1 MSEFWGALADPD
13 FPFLRQAL
21 IAGLLAS
28 VAFGMMGS
36 YVVARRVS
44 YLAGAI
50 AHCVLAGVGAA
61 LYAREALGWTWA
73 NPMLGTL
80 AAALIAAVIMG
91 ATTVRGGQRH
101 DTVIVAVWVAGMALG
116 LLLHNA
122 TPGYHDLM
130 SFLFGNIL
138 LLSPRDVWLIAGL
151 DVLLVGLGAA
161 LYPKFVALCF
171 DEEFARLRGV
181 RVDLLYFLLLC
192 MTALTVVLLLKV
204 VGIVLVIALLVLPAA
219 AASSLAR
226 HMYQMIALAVVFCAV
241 SVAAGLG
248 ASYHYDQPS
257 GPAIVLTATGVYL
270 LVAGAG
276 GAVRLLSRR

>member
-50 AHCVLAGVGAA
+50 AHCVLAGVGAS
-61 LYAREALGWTWA
+61 LYAREALGWAWA
-73 NPMLGTL
+73 SPMLGTL
-80 AAALIAAVIMG
+80 TAALVAALIMG

-130 SFLFGNIL
+130 SYLFGNIL

-151 DVLLVGLGAA
+151 DLALVGIGAA

-181 RVDLLYFLLLC
+181 RVGALYFLLLC

-219 AASSLAR
+219 AASGLAR
-226 HMYQMIALAVVFCAV
+226 HMYQMIALATLFCAL
-241 SVAAGLG
+241 SVTAGLG
-248 ASYHYDQPS
+248 ASYEYNQPA
-257 GPAIVLTATGVYL
+257 GPAIVLVATGVYL
-270 LVAGAG
+270 AAAG
-276 GAVRLLSRR
+276 VKRVTRLLRRT